1 MLVAS
6 GGSEGEFDLRGV
18 LGVSVQFSL
27 MSIASEAVRR
37 VADADSPFYTRSGF
51 DPPMPHSACAEAVRD
66 DMGVS
71 RTKGPLRTG
80 TIRYVGATSD
90 IHHALAA
97 PRWRLA
103 RSGAAAIV
111 AVLRRCQLGVN
122 DAYRFETPLGLR
134 GLTSRRTGVTYIL

>member
-1 MLVAS
+1 MPIRPFIRAAALIPQCPTVRVQRLFVTTWACR
-6 GGSEGEFDLRGV
+6 EQRV
-18 LGVSVQFSL
+18 LY
-27 MSIASEAVRR
+27 EPVR
-37 VADADSPFYTRSGF
+37 Y
-51 DPPMPHSACAEAVRD
+51 
-66 DMGVS
+66 
-71 RTKGPLRTG
+71 L
-80 TIRYVGATSD
+80 RYVGATSD

-111 AVLRRCQLGVN
+111 AVLRRCRLGVN